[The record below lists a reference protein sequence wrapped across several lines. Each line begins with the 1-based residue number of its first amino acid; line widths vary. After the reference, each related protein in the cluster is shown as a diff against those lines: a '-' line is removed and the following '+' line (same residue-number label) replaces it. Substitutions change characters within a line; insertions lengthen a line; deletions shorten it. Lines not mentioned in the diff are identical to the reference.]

1 MQLPSPIWFFATL
14 WTVACQVPLP
24 MGFSRQEYWRGLPF
38 PLPGNPSDP
47 GPRHMF
53 PAASALAGRFFTSEP
68 PWEPNLLLVCS
79 NAIDVCVLTFYPATL
94 PNSLIST
101 SSFLV
106 TSLDFS
112 ICSIMYRR
120 QWPKPSLRKINA
132 KMIVWRDLTNSR
144 EKKRSG
150 RQRRKGKIDPSE
162 CRVPKK
168 SKERLKKKP
177 S

>member
-1 MQLPSPIWFFATL
+1 MRMSPGFPSVQSPSLLGQLCFSAVKPRFNSRFCLTPCVPHVSESQPPWGCSEGNASGPPPHQVPPTPSP
-14 WTVACQVPLP
+14 VSMRSRPL
-24 MGFSRQEYWRGLPF
+24 SF

-120 QWPKPSLRKINA
+120 Q
-132 KMIVWRDLTNSR
+132 
-144 EKKRSG
+144 
-150 RQRRKGKIDPSE
+150 
-162 CRVPKK
+162 
-168 SKERLKKKP
+168 
-177 S
+177 